1 VSSGAATGSGSVSG
15 PRRVI
20 TPSSGFELPSLHELW
35 DSRDLIYLMAKR
47 DVDIRYKQT
56 AIGAAWAIVQPLA
69 LAAVFSLFLGRY
81 ARVPSGG
88 DVPYPLFALAGMVL
102 WLYIST
108 SVTHITSST
117 VANSTLITKVYFPRV
132 IIPLSASAQPL
143 LDFLVAF
150 AVVIPASFLFGVTP
164 SLRVFALP
172 LLVVLV
178 WMLALGLGL
187 LLSALNVRYRDIAL
201 VIPFLILVGLFIT
214 PIVYPFDLV
223 PEAVQPF
230 YAINPLVGVME
241 TYRWL
246 LFPGAPDPGLLLLA
260 PLLAAPLL
268 LVLGA
273 WYFKRAE
280 REFADII

>member
-1 VSSGAATGSGSVSG
+1 MSSDAAADTRAVTG

-20 TPSSGFELPSLHELW
+20 TPASGFELPSLGELW
-35 DSRDLIYLMAKR
+35 QSRDLIYLMAKR

-56 AIGAAWAIVQPLA
+56 AFGAAWAIVQPLA

-88 DVPYPLFALAGMVL
+88 DIPYPLFALAGMVL

-108 SVTHITSST
+108 SITHITSST

-143 LDFLVAF
+143 IDFLVAF
-150 AVVIPASFLFGVTP
+150 AVVIPASLLYGIAP
-164 SLRVFALP
+164 SPRILLLP
-172 LLVVLV
+172 LLVLLA
-178 WMLALGLGL
+178 WMLSLGLGL

-201 VIPFLILVGLFIT
+201 VIPFLILVGLFVT

-223 PEAVQPF
+223 PDAVQPF
-230 YAINPLVGVME
+230 YAINPLVGLLE

-246 LFPGAPDPGLLLLA
+246 LFPGAPDPGLLVVA
-260 PLLAAPLL
+260 PL
-268 LVLGA
+268 VTG
-273 WYFKRAE
+273 
-280 REFADII
+280 